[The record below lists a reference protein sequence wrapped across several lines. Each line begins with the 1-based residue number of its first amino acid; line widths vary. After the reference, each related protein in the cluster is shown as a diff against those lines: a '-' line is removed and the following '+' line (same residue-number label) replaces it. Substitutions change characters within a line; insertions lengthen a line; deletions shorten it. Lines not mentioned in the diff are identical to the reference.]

1 MKTPLQNN
9 DDIPP
14 TCDDIENYTDNES
27 DSNSKIT
34 QGEEGCE
41 NVHTWLDRLSARG
54 TLCPD
59 HVLKY
64 IDWGPLQ
71 LSPEESIVARFLAKM
86 SCGMGTS
93 TNMVEGMLDFMHKTN
108 PNCTMPKSVEKCW
121 EIIENAHS
129 RMTAPFKRRS
139 ITVSIPKE
147 VQALLFEPME
157 TLTWE
162 FWNPCEILIRMATMG
177 PLSANPKAFA
187 LFPVESMH
195 LDDFCHGEKM
205 KRIFNAIPQDTCALS
220 AILFFDEI
228 NRDQKGFVT
237 GEGAV
242 VVGAFFNKEARES
255 TYAKASFGTFPKL
268 PIPKVVVL

>member
-108 PNCTMPKSVEKCW
+108 PNCTMPKSVDKCW
-121 EIIENAHS
+121 DCIKLAVEGHDGNVKLYFGRCLAFFCDI
-129 RMTAPFKRRS
+129 KRDHYVALRWFETCNGDNNVLDP
-139 ITVSIPKE
+139 I
-147 VQALLFEPME
+147 VQMPQLQLACS
-157 TLTWE
+157 TK
-162 FWNPCEILIRMATMG
+162 
-177 PLSANPKAFA
+177 LSSYGVM
-187 LFPVESMH
+187 PV
-195 LDDFCHGEKM
+195 
-205 KRIFNAIPQDTCALS
+205 S
-220 AILFFDEI
+220 AIL
-228 NRDQKGFVT
+228 N
-237 GEGAV
+237 GALLIPST
-242 VVGAFFNKEARES
+242 NKFYAVQSPREQRV
-255 TYAKASFGTFPKL
+255 YVKL
-268 PIPKVVVL
+268 NS